1 MAHPP
6 SKLLAPRKPAGPPP
20 DAEGLLPG
28 PLVAYRR
35 LAAALVLRAV
45 LDARD
50 EGPLLAAPARRW
62 LVDGGLHWATA
73 LDISPERVLAWAD
86 GLEPLPWEQLH
97 FAMLDEY

>member
-6 SKLLAPRKPAGPPP
+6 SSLLNPRRKRAGLPP
-20 DAEGLLPG
+20 DAGCRSDSQGLLPG
-28 PLVAYRR
+28 PPSAYRR

-62 LVDGGLHWATA
+62 LLDGGLHWAEQ
-73 LDISPERVLAWAD
+73 LDIPSERVVR
-86 GLEPLPWEQLH
+86 
-97 FAMLDEY
+97 